1 MPQFCTLLND
11 KDNIIQRNRR
21 LLIKTNSNFV
31 KVKNDNDMDNDIE
44 TEPKARHST

>member
-11 KDNIIQRNRR
+11 KDNIIQKNRR

-31 KVKNDNDMDNDIE
+31 KAKNDNDVDNDIE
-44 TEPKARHST
+44 TEPKPRHST